1 LLSLV
6 ECRTIVSQ
14 ANAAVRY
21 DRRAMPAAATE
32 VVLTFDNLGE
42 AADEERGLP
51 TGPAP
56 HPSIAVAVP
65 RLLELLQR
73 HDLRATFF
81 VEAVNAERYP
91 DTLDAIRDGGHELG
105 CHGWRH
111 ELFGQLPPSERP
123 AILDR
128 SLAALRGTGVAVD
141 GFRPP
146 GGIITGYDLALL
158 AGRGIRWCSPAGSA
172 PGIDR
177 NVVCLPFAWP
187 LIDAYYRSTALAPLR
202 TADGL
207 PEEPLS
213 VERYLKA
220 IGSELDRVSGPDAPA
235 LVCLIMHPYLYA
247 GERGPEVL
255 DGLLE
260 RLARLQESGIAS
272 VGPGTDAAQRLR
284 TGDTLGAPALAAA
297 SWA

>member
-1 LLSLV
+1 
-6 ECRTIVSQ
+6 
-14 ANAAVRY
+14 
-21 DRRAMPAAATE
+21 MPAAPTE
-32 VVLTFDNLGE
+32 IVLTFDNLGE

-51 TGPAP
+51 VGPPP
-56 HPSIAVAVP
+56 HPSVAVALP
-65 RLLELLQR
+65 PLLELLHR

-91 DTLDAIRDGGHELG
+91 DTLSAILGGGHELG

-111 ELFGQLPPSERP
+111 EVFGQLPPSQRP

-128 SLAALRGTGVAVD
+128 SLAALRGAGVAVE

-146 GGIITGYDLALL
+146 GGTITGYDLALL
-158 AGRGIRWCSPAGSA
+158 AARGVRWCSPAGSA
-172 PGIDR
+172 PGIDHD
-177 NVVCLPFAWP
+177 VVCLPFAWP
-187 LIDAYYRSTALAPLR
+187 LIDAYYLAPALAALR
-202 TADGL
+202 RADGL
-207 PEEPLS
+207 PVQPLA
-213 VERYLKA
+213 VERYLEA
-220 IGSELDRVSGPDAPA
+220 IGAELDRVGNPDPPA

-260 RLARLQESGIAS
+260 RLARLRESGAAA
-272 VGPGTDAAQRLR
+272 VGPGAEAARRLR
-284 TGDTLGAPALAAA
+284 ERGTLGAPVLAAA

>member
-1 LLSLV
+1 M
-6 ECRTIVSQ
+6 T
-14 ANAAVRY
+14 AAQ
-21 DRRAMPAAATE
+21 TE

-51 TGPAP
+51 TGPSP
-56 HPSIAVAVP
+56 HPSVAVALP
-65 RLLELLQR
+65 PLLESLHR
-73 HDLRATFF
+73 HELRATFF

-91 DTLDAIRDGGHELG
+91 DTLGAITGGGHELG

-111 ELFGQLPPSERP
+111 EMFGQLPPSERP

-128 SLAALRGTGVAVD
+128 SLAALRDTGAAVD

-158 AGRGIRWCSPAGSA
+158 AARGIRWCSPVGSA
-172 PGIDR
+172 PGIDHD
-177 NVVCLPFAWP
+177 VVCLPFAWP
-187 LIDAYYRSTALAPLR
+187 LIDAYYLSTALAALR
-202 TADGL
+202 TRDGL

-213 VERYLKA
+213 VERYLEV
-220 IGSELDRVSGPDAPA
+220 IGAELDRVGGPDAPS

-247 GERGPEVL
+247 GEPGPEVL
-255 DGLLE
+255 DGLL
-260 RLARLQESGIAS
+260 ARLSELRQSGAAA
-272 VGPGTDAAQRLR
+272 VGPGTEAARRLR
-284 TGDTLGAPALAAA
+284 EANALGAPALDAA

>member
-1 LLSLV
+1 
-6 ECRTIVSQ
+6 
-14 ANAAVRY
+14 
-21 DRRAMPAAATE
+21 MPASHTE

-42 AADEERGLP
+42 AAEEERGLP
-51 TGPAP
+51 TGPSP
-56 HPSIAVAVP
+56 HPSVAVVLP
-65 RLLELLQR
+65 RLLELLA
-73 HDLRATFF
+73 HHNLHATFF
-81 VEAVNAERYP
+81 VEAVNAQRYP
-91 DTLDAIRDGGHELG
+91 ETLDAIRGGGHELG

-111 ELFGQLPPSERP
+111 EMFGQLPPSERP

-128 SLAALRGTGVAVD
+128 SLAALRGAGATVD

-158 AGRGIRWCSPAGSA
+158 AARSIRWCSPVGSA

-177 NVVCLPFAWP
+177 NIVCLPFAWP
-187 LIDAYYRSTALAPLR
+187 LIDAYYLSTALAPLR

-213 VERYLKA
+213 VERYLDA
-220 IGSELDRVSGPDAPA
+220 IGAELDRVGGPDAPA
-235 LVCLIMHPYLYA
+235 LVCLIMHPYLYT

-260 RLARLQESGIAS
+260 RLARLRESGVAD
-272 VGPGTDAAQRLR
+272 VGTGTEAAQRLR
-284 TGDTLGAPALAAA
+284 ERGALGPPVLAAA

>member
-1 LLSLV
+1 
-6 ECRTIVSQ
+6 
-14 ANAAVRY
+14 
-21 DRRAMPAAATE
+21 MPAAPTE
-32 VVLTFDNLGE
+32 IVLTFDNLGE

-51 TGPAP
+51 TGPPP
-56 HPSIAVAVP
+56 HPSVAVALP
-65 RLLELLQR
+65 PLLELLDR

-91 DTLDAIRDGGHELG
+91 DTLSAILAGGHELG

-111 ELFGQLPPSERP
+111 EVFGQLPPSQRP

-128 SLAALRGTGVAVD
+128 SLAALRGAGVAVE

-146 GGIITGYDLALL
+146 GGTITRYDLALL
-158 AGRGIRWCSPAGSA
+158 AARGVRWCSPAGSE
-172 PGIDR
+172 PGIDHD
-177 NVVCLPFAWP
+177 VVCLPFAWP
-187 LIDAYYRSTALAPLR
+187 LIDAYYLAPALAALR
-202 TADGL
+202 RADGL
-207 PEEPLS
+207 PEEPLA
-213 VERYLKA
+213 VERYLEA
-220 IGSELDRVSGPDAPA
+220 IGAELDRVDNPDPPA

-260 RLARLQESGIAS
+260 RLARLRESGAAA
-272 VGPGTDAAQRLR
+272 VGPGAEAARRLR
-284 TGDTLGAPALAAA
+284 ERGTLGAPVLAAA

>member
-1 LLSLV
+1 
-6 ECRTIVSQ
+6 
-14 ANAAVRY
+14 
-21 DRRAMPAAATE
+21 MPAAPTE
-32 VVLTFDNLGE
+32 IVLTFDNLGE

-51 TGPAP
+51 VGPPP
-56 HPSIAVAVP
+56 HPSVAVALP
-65 RLLELLQR
+65 PLLELLRR

-91 DTLDAIRDGGHELG
+91 DTLSAILGGGHELG

-111 ELFGQLPPSERP
+111 EVFGQLPPSQRP

-128 SLAALRGTGVAVD
+128 SLAALRGAGVAVE

-146 GGIITGYDLALL
+146 GGTITGYDLALL
-158 AGRGIRWCSPAGSA
+158 AARGVRWCSPAGSA
-172 PGIDR
+172 PGIDHD
-177 NVVCLPFAWP
+177 VVCLPFAWP
-187 LIDAYYRSTALAPLR
+187 LIDAYYLAPALAALR
-202 TADGL
+202 RADGL
-207 PEEPLS
+207 PEEPLA
-213 VERYLKA
+213 VERYLEA
-220 IGSELDRVSGPDAPA
+220 IGAELDRVGNPDPPA

-260 RLARLQESGIAS
+260 RLARLRESGAAA
-272 VGPGTDAAQRLR
+272 VGPGAEAARRLR
-284 TGDTLGAPALAAA
+284 ERGTLGAPVLAAA

>member
-1 LLSLV
+1 
-6 ECRTIVSQ
+6 
-14 ANAAVRY
+14 
-21 DRRAMPAAATE
+21 MPASHTE

-42 AADEERGLP
+42 AAEEERGLP
-51 TGPAP
+51 TGPSP
-56 HPSIAVAVP
+56 HPSVAVVLP
-65 RLLELLQR
+65 RLLELLA
-73 HDLRATFF
+73 HHNLHATFF
-81 VEAVNAERYP
+81 VEAVNAQRYP
-91 DTLDAIRDGGHELG
+91 ETLDAIRGGGHELG

-111 ELFGQLPPSERP
+111 EMFGQLPPSERP

-128 SLAALRGTGVAVD
+128 SLAALRGAGATVD

-158 AGRGIRWCSPAGSA
+158 AARSIRWCSPVGSA

-177 NVVCLPFAWP
+177 NIVCLPFAWP
-187 LIDAYYRSTALAPLR
+187 LIDAYYLSTALAPLR

-213 VERYLKA
+213 VERYLDA
-220 IGSELDRVSGPDAPA
+220 IGAELDRVGGADAPA
-235 LVCLIMHPYLYA
+235 LVCLIMHPYLYT

-260 RLARLQESGIAS
+260 RLARLRASGVAG
-272 VGPGTDAAQRLR
+272 VGPGTEAAQRLR
-284 TGDTLGAPALAAA
+284 ERGALGPPVLAAA

>member
-1 LLSLV
+1 
-6 ECRTIVSQ
+6 
-14 ANAAVRY
+14 
-21 DRRAMPAAATE
+21 MPAAPTE
-32 VVLTFDNLGE
+32 IVLTFDNLGE

-51 TGPAP
+51 VGPPP
-56 HPSIAVAVP
+56 HPSVAVALP
-65 RLLELLQR
+65 PLLELLHR

-91 DTLDAIRDGGHELG
+91 DTLSAILGGGHELG

-111 ELFGQLPPSERP
+111 EVFGQLPPSQRP

-128 SLAALRGTGVAVD
+128 SLAALRGAGVAVD

-158 AGRGIRWCSPAGSA
+158 AARGVRWCSPVGSG

-177 NVVCLPFAWP
+177 DVVCLPFAWP
-187 LIDAYYRSTALAPLR
+187 LIDAYYLSTWLAPLR

-213 VERYLKA
+213 VERYLEA
-220 IGSELDRVSGPDAPA
+220 IGAELDRVGGPDAPA
-235 LVCLIMHPYLYA
+235 MFCLIMHPYLYA

-260 RLARLQESGIAS
+260 RLAQLRQSGVAG
-272 VGPGTDAAQRLR
+272 VGPGTEAAQRLR
-284 TGDTLGAPALAAA
+284 EHGGLGAPVLAAA